1 MTPSKPTFRDGFE
14 NKTATAQKIL
24 LYVITGVWT
33 RLATMWKNKRLVS
46 KHNHVLYLSP
56 PTSIHLKNME
66 T

>member
-1 MTPSKPTFRDGFE
+1 MTPSKPTFRCGFE
-14 NKTATAQKIL
+14 NKAVTAQKIL

-33 RLATMWKNKRLVS
+33 RSATMWENKRLVS